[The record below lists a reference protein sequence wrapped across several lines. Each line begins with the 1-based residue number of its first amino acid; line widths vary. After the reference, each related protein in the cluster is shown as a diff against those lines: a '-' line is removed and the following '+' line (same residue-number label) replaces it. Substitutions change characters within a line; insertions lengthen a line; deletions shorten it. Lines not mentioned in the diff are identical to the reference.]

1 MRRVISLY
9 LTGEFGKFILAG
21 GTAAAVNF
29 ASRFVFEPYMHYA
42 AAVAAA
48 YGVGVVTA
56 FTLNRIFVFP
66 ASGKPL
72 HHEMSWFFLFNLIAF
87 PVVIAASAGLAHLFG
102 LVVAKPLAQAA
113 AHAIS
118 IMLPAVA
125 NFAAHKF
132 VTFKVRTEA

>member
-1 MRRVISLY
+1 MRRVFSLY
-9 LTGEFGKFILAG
+9 FSGEFGKFALAG
-21 GTAAAVNF
+21 GTAAALNF
-29 ASRFVFEPYMHYA
+29 ASRFAFEPYMPYA

-72 HHEMSWFFLFNLIAF
+72 HHEMSWFFLFNALAF
-87 PVVIAASAGLAHLFG
+87 PVVIVASSGLAWLFAYAVDKS
-102 LVVAKPLAQAA
+102 LAKTA
-113 AHAIS
+113 AHAIG
-118 IMLPAVA
+118 IVLPAVV

-132 VTFKVRTEA
+132 VTFKGRAED

>member
-1 MRRVISLY
+1 
-9 LTGEFGKFILAG
+9 
-21 GTAAAVNF
+21 
-29 ASRFVFEPYMHYA
+29 
-42 AAVAAA
+42 
-48 YGVGVVTA
+48 VGVVTA

-102 LVVAKPLAQAA
+102 LLVAKPLAQAA

>member
-1 MRRVISLY
+1 MRRIISLY
-9 LTGEFGKFILAG
+9 LTGEFGKFLLAG
-21 GTAAAVNF
+21 GMAAAANF
-29 ASRFVFEPYMHYA
+29 ASRFAFEPYLPYA
-42 AAVAAA
+42 GAVAAA

-72 HHEMSWFFLFNLIAF
+72 HHEISWFFLFNLIAF
-87 PVVIAASAGLAHLFG
+87 PIVIAASAGLSWIFG
-102 LVVAKPLAQAA
+102 QVVAKPLAQAA

-132 VTFKVRTEA
+132 VTFKVRTET

>member
-9 LTGEFGKFILAG
+9 LTGEFGKFLLAG
-21 GTAAAVNF
+21 GTAAALNF
-29 ASRFVFEPYMHYA
+29 ASRFAFEPFMPFA

-56 FTLNRIFVFP
+56 FSLNRIFVFP

-87 PVVIAASAGLAHLFG
+87 PIVIGASAGLSWIFG
-102 LVVAKPLAQAA
+102 HVVPKPLAQAA

-132 VTFKVRTEA
+132 ITFKVAKEA

>member
-1 MRRVISLY
+1 MRRVVNLY
-9 LTGEFGKFILAG
+9 LSGEFGKFVLAG
-21 GTAAAVNF
+21 GTAAALNF
-29 ASRFVFEPYMHYA
+29 ASRFVFERHMPYA

-48 YGVGVVTA
+48 YGVGVITA

-72 HHEMSWFFLFNLIAF
+72 HHEISWFFLFNALAF
-87 PVVIAASAGLAHLFG
+87 PVVIAVSSGLAWLFAHG
-102 LVVAKPLAQAA
+102 IDKALAKAA

-118 IMLPAVA
+118 IVLPAVV

-132 VTFKVRTEA
+132 ITFKVRTEA

>member
-1 MRRVISLY
+1 MRRVVNLY
-9 LTGEFGKFILAG
+9 LSGEFGKFVLAG
-21 GTAAAVNF
+21 GTAAALNF
-29 ASRFVFEPYMHYA
+29 ASRFVFERHMPYA

-48 YGVGVVTA
+48 YGVGVITA

-72 HHEMSWFFLFNLIAF
+72 HHEISWFFLFNLLAF
-87 PVVIAASAGLAHLFG
+87 PVVIGVSAALSWVFTH
-102 LVVAKPLAQAA
+102 VVDKPIAQTA

-118 IMLPAVA
+118 IVLPAVV

-132 VTFKVRTEA
+132 ITFKVRTEA

>member
-1 MRRVISLY
+1 MRRVVSLY
-9 LTGEFGKFILAG
+9 LTGEFGKFLLAG
-21 GTAAAVNF
+21 GTAAAANF
-29 ASRFVFEPYMHYA
+29 ASRFAFEPFLPYA
-42 AAVAAA
+42 GAVAAA

-72 HHEMSWFFLFNLIAF
+72 HHEISWFFLFNLIAF
-87 PVVIAASAGLAHLFG
+87 PVVIGASAGLSWIFG
-102 LVVAKPLAQAA
+102 LAVAKSLAQAA
-113 AHAIS
+113 AHAIG

-132 VTFKVRTEA
+132 ITFKVRTEA

>member
-1 MRRVISLY
+1 M
-9 LTGEFGKFILAG
+9 
-21 GTAAAVNF
+21 NF
-29 ASRFVFEPYMHYA
+29 ASRFVFEPHMPYTL
-42 AAVAAA
+42 AVAAA

-72 HHEMSWFFLFNLIAF
+72 HHEISWFFLFNLIAF
-87 PVVIAASAGLAHLFG
+87 PVVIAASAGLAWTFG
-102 LVVAKPLAQAA
+102 HVVATDLAKAA

-118 IMLPAVA
+118 IMLPALV

-132 VTFKVRTEA
+132 ITFRVRKEA

>member
-1 MRRVISLY
+1 MRRVVSLY
-9 LTGEFGKFILAG
+9 LTGEFGKFLLAG

-29 ASRFVFEPYMHYA
+29 ASRFAFDPFMPYA

-72 HHEMSWFFLFNLIAF
+72 HHEISWFFLFNLIAF
-87 PVVIAASAGLAHLFG
+87 PVVIAASAGLAVLFG
-102 LVVAKPLAQAA
+102 HVVSKPLAQAA

-118 IMLPAVA
+118 IMLPALV

-132 VTFKVRTEA
+132 VTFRVRTES